1 MNLLTLVNI
10 ALDPKEKYDELKNKL
25 EKIKTEKDKLMKKI
39 KTEKDKLMNIRDSF
53 QKFHKIVKEKQIQ
66 EINKINE
73 IFESG
78 TFSDYELI
86 DKKTLLEE
94 EELVKKINNVK
105 DSEIFYF
112 TQKIKKLNKIKDLK
126 MHI

>member
-25 EKIKTEKDKLMKKI
+25 EKI